1 MLMKVKN
8 SLLNFNKVIYQDD
21 DWFKLSMD
29 SVLLANFVTINMGVK
44 NIIDFACG
52 NAPIPMLLTY
62 RTNAMIYGVEYQK
75 CIYELGVESIKEN
88 GLEDKI
94 KLINGDVRN
103 IRDIFNSEFFDIVT
117 CNPPYFKKS
126 DSSHLNDNEVKAIA
140 RHEIT
145 LNLEDV
151 VKSASYVLKNR
162 GVFAMVH
169 RTERMIEIIEIMK
182 KYRLEPKRIQFIYAK
197 PGKNSDLFLIEGVK
211 NGNVG
216 LKMLSPIVL
225 HEEGNDEYTDEIK
238 KLFGNNN

>member
-29 SVLLANFVTINMGVK
+29 SVLLANFVTINMGGK

-151 VKSASYVLKNR
+151 VKSASYVLKNS

-169 RTERMIEIIEIMK
+169 RTERMIEIIEVMK
-182 KYRLEPKRIQFIYAK
+182 KYRLEPKRIQFIYPK
-197 PGKNSDLFLIEGVK
+197 KGKNSDLFLIEGVK

>member
-1 MLMKVKN
+1 MKVKN

-52 NAPIPMLLTY
+52 NAPIPMFLTY

-103 IRDIFNSEFFDIVT
+103 IRDIFNSEFFDVVT

-140 RHEIT
+140 RHEIN

-169 RTERMIEIIEIMK
+169 RTERMIEIIEVMK
-182 KYRLEPKRIQFIYAK
+182 KYRLEPKRIQFIYPK
-197 PGKNSDLFLIEGVK
+197 KGKNSDLFLIEGVK

>member
-1 MLMKVKN
+1 M
-8 SLLNFNKVIYQDD
+8 
-21 DWFKLSMD
+21 
-29 SVLLANFVTINMGVK
+29 
-44 NIIDFACG
+44 
-52 NAPIPMLLTY
+52 
-62 RTNAMIYGVEYQK
+62 
-75 CIYELGVESIKEN
+75 GVESIKEN

-169 RTERMIEIIEIMK
+169 RTERMIEIIEVMK
-182 KYRLEPKRIQFIYAK
+182 KYRLEPKRIQFIYPK
-197 PGKNSDLFLIEGVK
+197 KGKNSDLFLIEGVK

>member
-62 RTNAMIYGVEYQK
+62 RSNAMIYGVEYQK

-169 RTERMIEIIEIMK
+169 RTERMIEIIEVMK
-182 KYRLEPKRIQFIYAK
+182 KYRLEPKRIQFIYPK
-197 PGKNSDLFLIEGVK
+197 KGKNSDLFLIEGVK

>member
-1 MLMKVKN
+1 MKVKN

-88 GLEDKI
+88 ALEDKI

-103 IRDIFNSEFFDIVT
+103 IRDIFNSEFFDVVT

-169 RTERMIEIIEIMK
+169 RTERMIEIIEVMK
-182 KYRLEPKRIQFIYAK
+182 KYRLEPKRIQFIYPK
-197 PGKNSDLFLIEGVK
+197 KGKNSDLFLIEGVK

>member
-1 MLMKVKN
+1 MKVKN
-8 SLLNFNKVIYQDD
+8 SLLNFNKIIYQDD

-44 NIIDFACG
+44 KIIDFATG

-88 GLEDKI
+88 KLEDKI
-94 KLINGDVRN
+94 NLINGDVRN
-103 IRDIFNSEFFDIVT
+103 IKELFDSECAEVVT
-117 CNPPYFKKS
+117 CNPPYFKKC

-140 RHEIT
+140 RHEIN

-169 RTERMIEIIEIMK
+169 RTERMIEIIEMMK
-182 KYRLEPKRIQFIYAK
+182 KYRLEPKRIQFIYPK
-197 PGKNSDLFLIEGVK
+197 KCKNSDLFLIEGVK

>member
-169 RTERMIEIIEIMK
+169 RTERMIEIIEVMK
-182 KYRLEPKRIQFIYAK
+182 KYRLEPKRIQFIYPK
-197 PGKNSDLFLIEGVK
+197 KGKNSDLFLIEGVK

>member
-75 CIYELGVESIKEN
+75 CIYELGVESIKDN

-151 VKSASYVLKNR
+151 VKSASYVLKNS

-169 RTERMIEIIEIMK
+169 RTERMIEIIEVMK
-182 KYRLEPKRIQFIYAK
+182 KYRLEPKRIQFIYPK
-197 PGKNSDLFLIEGVK
+197 KGKNSDLFLIEGVK

>member
-1 MLMKVKN
+1 MKVKN
-8 SLLNFNKVIYQDD
+8 RLLNYKVIIYQDD
-21 DWFKLSMD
+21 DWFKFSMD

-44 NIIDFACG
+44 KIIDFACG

-62 RTNAMIYGVEYQK
+62 RTNALIYGVEYQK
-75 CIYELGVESIKEN
+75 CIYNLGIESVIEN
-88 GLEDKI
+88 GFSDQI
-94 KLINGDVRN
+94 KLINGDIRN
-103 IRDIFNSEFFDIVT
+103 IRDLFELESFDVVT
-117 CNPPYFKKS
+117 CNPPYFKKN

-151 VKSASYVLKNR
+151 VQNASSILKNR

-182 KYRLEPKRIQFIYAK
+182 KYRLEPKRIQFIYPK

-211 NGNVG
+211 NGNPG

-225 HEEGNDEYTDEIK
+225 HDIDSDEYTDEIK
-238 KLFGNNN
+238 KLFGSKD

>member
-1 MLMKVKN
+1 MKVKN
-8 SLLNFNKVIYQDD
+8 SLLNYKEIIYQND
-21 DWFKLSMD
+21 DWFKFSMD

-44 NIIDFACG
+44 KIIDFACG

-62 RTNAMIYGVEYQK
+62 RTNALIYGIEYQK
-75 CIYELGVESIKEN
+75 CVYDLGIESIIEN
-88 GLEDKI
+88 GFSGQI

-103 IRDIFNSEFFDIVT
+103 IKDLFELESFDAVT
-117 CNPPYFKKS
+117 CNPPYFKKN

-151 VKSASYVLKNR
+151 VKSASSILKNR

-169 RTERMIEIIEIMK
+169 RTERMIEIIEVMK
-182 KYRLEPKRIQFIYAK
+182 KHRLEPKKIQFIYPK

-211 NGNVG
+211 NGNPG
-216 LKMLSPIVL
+216 LKMLSPLVL
-225 HEEGNDEYTDEIK
+225 HDSDSDEYTDEIK
-238 KLFGNNN
+238 KLFGNKE

>member
-1 MLMKVKN
+1 MKVKN

-75 CIYELGVESIKEN
+75 CIYELGVESIKDN

-151 VKSASYVLKNR
+151 VKSASYVLKNS

-169 RTERMIEIIEIMK
+169 RTERMIEIIEVMK
-182 KYRLEPKRIQFIYAK
+182 KYRLEPKRIQFIYPK
-197 PGKNSDLFLIEGVK
+197 KGKNSDLFLIEGVK

>member
-1 MLMKVKN
+1 MKVKN

-162 GVFAMVH
+162 GVFAMDH
-169 RTERMIEIIEIMK
+169 RTERMVEIIEVMK
-182 KYRLEPKRIQFIYAK
+182 KYRLEPKRIQFIYPK
-197 PGKNSDLFLIEGVK
+197 KGKNSDLFLIEGVK

-238 KLFGNNN
+238 KLFGINN

>member
-169 RTERMIEIIEIMK
+169 RTERMVEIIEVMK
-182 KYRLEPKRIQFIYAK
+182 KYRLEPKRIQFIYPK
-197 PGKNSDLFLIEGVK
+197 IGKNSDLFLIEGVK